1 MTAAIQWAPSPV
13 PGWSA
18 AWTPRPKFTVSEWA
32 DAERLLP
39 ETSAAR
45 GARWRT
51 EHTPYLRAIMDSI
64 VDPDARKIVLMKAA
78 QTGGTEAAMNMI
90 GFLIAHEPT
99 AMLYVLPTFDDAK
112 KFSKLKLADMF
123 RTTPAL
129 RAAVHDRRM
138 AKGDKR
144 SESTV
149 LMKQFAGGSL
159 TLGGA
164 GTPNTFAMMS
174 VRIAFGDDLD
184 RWEALEEGDPA
195 DLLMNRVRTFHDG
208 RAVYI
213 STPTFKGAPIDS
225 LYSRSD
231 QRRYFLTCPNCQI
244 ADYTTW
250 SDKEHFSVRY
260 ENDDPKTA
268 RLVCGHCK
276 AEHSEMVRRQMVATG
291 EWRPTRKSDEPG
303 LIGYHLPA
311 MISTLGV
318 VTLSDLVSGWISA
331 QGRREA
337 LRAFINTSLAEAW
350 DDPSDS
356 LSIEP
361 KGGFMSARE
370 LYDTIPS
377 AACLVTGAMDV
388 QDDRFELLFVAW
400 GPREECWVLEHIV
413 LRADDEDPSRQYDPH
428 NKQDWQRLYVELFG
442 DPATGN
448 PGLKF
453 EHESGVMIPVSTLAV
468 DSGFLTPAAY
478 HFTRF
483 NRSVLYATKGMKT
496 LDDGHLIKFSQDK
509 EAAQRTGVTLVLVN
523 TSDCKQ
529 RVADRISD
537 GRLHF
542 PTADFCNE
550 EFFAQL
556 TAEEAKPLFSPKGV
570 RIGQK
575 WQKVRPRNEILD
587 LLVLNIAARQ
597 IRGTWDLAEY
607 RKKVGIQ

>member
-1 MTAAIQWAPSPV
+1 MGGRWV
-13 PGWSA
+13 
-18 AWTPRPKFTVSEWA
+18 
-32 DAERLLP
+32 
-39 ETSAAR
+39 TSA
-45 GARWRT
+45 
-51 EHTPYLRAIMDSI
+51 TPYLRDIMDSLNE
-64 VDPDARKIVLMKAA
+64 PGMRKVAVIKAA
-78 QTGGTEAAMNMI
+78 QTGGTESFLNII
-90 GFLIAHEPT
+90 GYLIEYQPT
-99 AMLYVLPTFDDAK
+99 SMLYVLPTGDDVK
-112 KFSKLKLADMF
+112 KFSKGKLNSMI

-129 RAAVHDRRM
+129 RKAVHNRRM
-138 AKGDKR
+138 PKGEKQ
-144 SESTV
+144 SESTISS
-149 LMKQFAGGSL
+149 KEFIGGTL
-159 TLGGA
+159 TLGASGS
-164 GTPNTFAMMS
+164 PNTFAMMS
-174 VRIAFGDDLD
+174 VRIAFADDIERFDKLD
-184 RWEALEEGDPA
+184 EGDSL
-195 DLLMNRVRTFHDG
+195 DLLYNRTRTFYDG
-208 RAVYI
+208 RVFYV
-213 STPTFKGAPIDS
+213 STPVYKNGPIDN

-231 QRRYFLTCPNCQI
+231 QRRYFLRCPNCELW
-244 ADYTTW
+244 DYTTW

-260 ENDDPKTA
+260 ESDDPETA
-268 RLVCGHCK
+268 RLVCGKCK
-276 AEHSEMVRRQMVATG
+276 AAHPEMIRRRMVLAG
-291 EWRPTRKSDEPG
+291 EWRPTRNPDEPG
-303 LIGYHLPA
+303 LIGFHLPL
-311 MISTLGV
+311 MISTLGAV
-318 VTLSDLVSGWISA
+318 SLSGMVSAWLVAKGDRA
-331 QGRREA
+331 A

-350 DDPSDS
+350 DDPDDS
-356 LSIEP
+356 MSMAP
-361 KGGFMSARE
+361 KGGFKLDE
-370 LYDTIPS
+370 YEVIPS

-388 QDDRFELLFVAW
+388 QDDRFELLFCAW

-442 DPATGN
+442 DPAKGN

-570 RIGQK
+570 RIGQR

-597 IRGTWDLAEY
+597 IRGTWDLEEY
-607 RKKVGIQ
+607 RKKAGIA